1 MTKALIQ
8 LLSNKAVRTMI
19 TEVLVGITVGVVATL
34 KRREINE
41 KRKRFLLCM
50 PKGTRNDGSIRPK
63 EEMRPEDQRNTT
75 GKERQSRDRERNHKR
90 NYMW

>member
-1 MTKALIQ
+1 MTKAIIQ
-8 LLSNKAVRTMI
+8 LLSNRAVRTMI

-63 EEMRPEDQRNTT
+63 EEMRPEDQRSTT
-75 GKERQSRDRERNHKR
+75 GKEGQSGNRERNYQR
-90 NYMW
+90 NYM

>member
-19 TEVLVGITVGVVATL
+19 TEILVGITVGVIATL

-41 KRKRFLLCM
+41 KRKQILLCM
-50 PKGTRNDGSIRPK
+50 PERARNSGSIQPE
-63 EEMRPEDQRNTT
+63 EEMRPENSRNTI
-75 GKERQSRDRERNHKR
+75 GQEG
-90 NYMW
+90 